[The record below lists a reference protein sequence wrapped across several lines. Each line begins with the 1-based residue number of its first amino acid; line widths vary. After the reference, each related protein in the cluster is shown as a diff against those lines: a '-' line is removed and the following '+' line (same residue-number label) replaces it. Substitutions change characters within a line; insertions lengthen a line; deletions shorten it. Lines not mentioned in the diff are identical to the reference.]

1 MLQKF
6 CLGEVCQYLRVR
18 EITRTSSTEGVGL
31 QPPQPGSARHASGAS
46 TLPFVA
52 QERNTLGSA
61 GSGNSGAVS
70 ETKAAFLLS
79 PTHMNDLR
87 IFLCMGNECGCCSA
101 FQNGLFWVK
110 KKFFCLGNTNPA
122 IQNKS
127 PCVRCAWFSSSSSIY
142 VRAGDLFQTK
152 LWVKWYV
159 RVELTNQ
166 LHIGQEM
173 QQPSVVT

>member
-1 MLQKF
+1 MLQKS

-31 QPPQPGSARHASGAS
+31 QPPQPGSTRHASAAS

-61 GSGNSGAVS
+61 GSRNSGAVS

-79 PTHMNDLR
+79 LTQMNDLR
-87 IFLCMGNECGCCSA
+87 IFLCMGNECGFCSA
-101 FQNGLFWVK
+101 FQNGLFWGEK
-110 KKFFCLGNTNPA
+110 KKSFCLGNTNSA

-127 PCVRCAWFSSSSSIY
+127 PRVHCAWFSSSSSIY
-142 VRAGDLFQTK
+142 ARAGDSFQTK
-152 LWVKWYV
+152 LWVQWYE
-159 RVELTNQ
+159 RAKLTNQ
-166 LHIGQEM
+166 LHIGQ
-173 QQPSVVT
+173 